1 MNTADYGPIGL
12 LVIQATSL
20 CNLDCSYC
28 YLPDRQR
35 RRQFDLTKLPLLL
48 SRIYES
54 PYWGPQLSILWHAG
68 EPLTLPTHFYDE
80 ATAIVRAQTAEL
92 QRQGVVIEQHLQTN
106 ATLINDQWCDCLKR
120 NDIIVGVSV
129 DGPDWAHDAHRRFR
143 NGLGSHALTMAGI
156 QTLQRHDI
164 PFHAIAVL
172 TSEAMADPEAMYAFF
187 RDHGIHRLGFN
198 VEEQEGVNAH
208 SSMQGLK
215 REAQYRDFLRR
226 FWQCNQRD
234 GFPIQLREFEQVLGM
249 VGTEQRLLQ
258 NELNRP
264 YSILSV
270 DAAGCFS
277 TFDPELLS
285 VETERYGLFNLGSI
299 EELSLEQAVQT
310 PVFQHLLADMNDG
323 LSQCRS
329 SCEYYGFCGGGNGSN
344 KYWEHGTL
352 NAAETSAC
360 RFSAQIPVDVVLSQL
375 EAMGNEPELIV
386 REASVALQP

>member
-120 NDIIVGVSV
+120 NDIIVGVSI

-143 NGLGSHALTMAGI
+143 NGRGSHALTLAGI

-164 PFHAIAVL
+164 RFHAIAVL
-172 TSEAMADPEAMYAFF
+172 TSEAMADPEGMYTFF
-187 RDHGIHRLGFN
+187 RDHGIYRLGFN
-198 VEEQEGVNAH
+198 VEEQEGVNAQ

-310 PVFQHLLADMNDG
+310 PVFQRLLADMNDG